1 MMLKSIRYLV
11 MGTVLMGCST
21 VSTVSPAAAQLA
33 PAPNILVFTEDA
45 DQDTV
50 PRNSRV
56 SRQVLQEVQN
66 QFNQAGYR
74 YFDETAIGLD
84 YFAENRTRRP
94 RGELLR
100 IARAVDTPI
109 DIAVVYLIYASVHNR
124 DFMVEA
130 AMRIEGEM
138 IDVGSG
144 QGLGSFSVDADEK
157 FKLPIDCSRECVLE
171 AMADEA
177 RPLGRDLGRALV
189 RMVNDRWVV
198 PPQRLASLESGAAT
212 ASAGQAAGEAAGMP
226 RSYTLC
232 FDDFSQNQMLDV
244 EELLA
249 SFPDYLWHRVA
260 ATQSTR
266 TCYQYESTSDQA
278 KLLRNIRRAVDHLEI
293 RSDIKNAGSTSIEV
307 VAIPAI
313 NLHPTDGHPKFE

>member
-1 MMLKSIRYLV
+1 MMWKSARHLV
-11 MGTVLMGCST
+11 AGMFLIGCST
-21 VSTVSPAAAQLA
+21 VATPGPAVAQLA
-33 PAPNILVFTEDA
+33 PAPNVLVLNEDA
-45 DQDTV
+45 DRDTV

-74 YFDETAIGLD
+74 TFDETAIGLD

-109 DIAVVYLIYASVHNR
+109 DLAVVYAIHASVHNR

-144 QGLGSFSVDADEK
+144 QWLGSFSVEADET
-157 FKLPIDCSRECVLE
+157 FKLPIDCARECVLE
-171 AMADEA
+171 AMAGRA

-189 RMVNDRWVV
+189 RMIDDRWVV
-198 PPQRLASLESGAAT
+198 PPRLLASVDPAPVAGGPTGQGAAL
-212 ASAGQAAGEAAGMP
+212 P
-226 RSYTLC
+226 RAYTLC
-232 FDDFSQNQMLDV
+232 FDDFTQHQMMDV

-249 SFPDYLWHRVA
+249 ALPDYLWHRVA
-260 ATQSTR
+260 ATRSTR

-278 KLLRNIRRAVDHLEI
+278 KLLRNLRRAVDYLEI
-293 RSDIKNAGSTSIEV
+293 RSDIRNAGSTSIEV
-307 VAIPAI
+307 VAIPDI
-313 NLHPTDGHPKFE
+313 NLHPSQTHPRFE

>member
-11 MGTVLMGCST
+11 AATVLMGCST
-21 VSTVSPAAAQLA
+21 VSTTTPAVAQLA

-109 DIAVVYLIYASVHNR
+109 DIAVVYMIYASVHDR

-144 QGLGSFSVDADEK
+144 QGLGSFSVEADEK
-157 FKLPIDCSRECVLE
+157 FKLPISCTRECVLE
-171 AMADEA
+171 EMAGKA
-177 RPLGRDLGRALV
+177 RPLGRDLGRVLV

-198 PPQRLASLESGAAT
+198 PPQRTASLGSGATTTVAT
-212 ASAGQAAGEAAGMP
+212 TGQAAGMP
-226 RSYTLC
+226 RSYSIC

-249 SFPDYLWHRVA
+249 SFPDYLWHRVS

-278 KLLRNIRRAVDHLEI
+278 KLLRNVRRLVDHLEI
-293 RSDIKNAGSTSIEV
+293 RSDIKNAGSSSIEV
-307 VAIPAI
+307 VAIPTI
-313 NLHPTDGHPKFE
+313 SLHPTADHPKFE

>member
-1 MMLKSIRYLV
+1 MMLKSIRYLAAA
-11 MGTVLMGCST
+11 TVLMGCST
-21 VSTVSPAAAQLA
+21 FSMVTPAVAQLA

-56 SRQVLQEVQN
+56 NRQVLQEVQN

-109 DIAVVYLIYASVHNR
+109 DIAVVYMIYASVHNR

-144 QGLGSFSVDADEK
+144 QGLGSFSVEADEK

-171 AMADEA
+171 EMAGKA

-198 PPQRLASLESGAAT
+198 PPQQTVSLDPAPSTGAAGQP
-212 ASAGQAAGEAAGMP
+212 ASMP
-226 RSYTLC
+226 RAYTLC
-232 FDDFSQNQMLDV
+232 FDDFTQDQMMDV

-249 SFPDYLWHRVA
+249 AFPDYLWHRVA
-260 ATQSTR
+260 STQSTR

-278 KLLRNIRRAVDHLEI
+278 KLLRNVRRAVDYLDI
-293 RSDIKNAGSTSIEV
+293 RSDVNNAGSTTIEV
-307 VAIPAI
+307 VAIPPI
-313 NLHPTDGHPKFE
+313 NLHPTQSHPKFE